1 MWKNNAQNI
10 AYISRMTRPELYK
23 PLTIDFAGA
32 IDDYYN
38 TKNAAQQNRREEDRL
53 QAEKD
58 ARQQQADA
66 LMRWQSVIDKDETLS
81 PIEKELYRQDMDAY
95 SKYRQGQQDFTNTQ
109 ELEKIRQQNAL
120 GLASYQNKLDMAL
133 ARMKSREGQE
143 EQSQNDQYIDALVQ
157 SGQIPENEGAL
168 YKLAS
173 RGIKLPKGQNIN
185 VNNVNPFEKARV
197 TRIAAN
203 ADANI
208 AKAESNLQ
216 DFNRARELIDT
227 VPTGGIYGYARSKM
241 SPSLLSGD
249 TAEFQSL
256 VDKIT
261 PQMRPAGSG
270 STSDKDME
278 IFRNATIGLNK
289 PKQTNRNII
298 KGRIA
303 VEENNIAKEEIRAE
317 MLNSGM
323 STSDFDKKWR
333 QYLNDNPIFKNSKGD
348 LNPNRVDAY
357 SYFQGVS
364 SQGENEN
371 NSIENLKN
379 KYNLR

>member
-1 MWKNNAQNI
+1 MDSNRKNYLVPYYDGNNKEFNYRSYQVNI
-10 AYISRMTRPELYK
+10 GVVKDLIGFDDVTYLISIDNHDNINDIHIMSYDNKFAYEETILLTEENTISIANYNYICSGK
-23 PLTIDFAGA
+23 IDNLIKWDNISKSKRIFALFGDNDNNSNE
-32 IDDYYN
+32 IKHYLIYYN
-38 TKNAAQQNRREEDRL
+38 DTFINFESQ
-53 QAEKD
+53 
-58 ARQQQADA
+58 
-66 LMRWQSVIDKDETLS
+66 ITI
-81 PIEKELYRQDMDAY
+81 PY
-95 SKYRQGQQDFTNTQ
+95 
-109 ELEKIRQQNAL
+109 LEKVN
-120 GLASYQNKLDMAL
+120 Y
-133 ARMKSREGQE
+133 
-143 EQSQNDQYIDALVQ
+143 
-157 SGQIPENEGAL
+157 
-168 YKLAS
+168 
-173 RGIKLPKGQNIN
+173 GIKLGFIDIVNNQSIIYYLELIDDNIN

-203 ADANI
+203 ADATI

-216 DFNRARELIDT
+216 DFNRARELLDT
-227 VPTGGIYGYARSKM
+227 VPTGGISGYARSKM

-289 PKQTNRNII
+289 PKQTNLNIV

-323 STSDFDKKWR
+323 STSNIDKKWR

-357 SYFQGVS
+357 SYFQGSS
-364 SQGENEN
+364 SQDED

>member
-10 AYISRMTRPELYK
+10 AYIGRMTRPELYK

-38 TKNAAQQNRREEDRL
+38 TKNAAQQNRREEERL

-95 SKYRQGQQDFTNTQ
+95 SKYRQGQQDFSNTQ

-120 GLASYQNKLDMAL
+120 GLASYKNKLDMAL
-133 ARMKSREGQE
+133 AQMKSREGQE

-197 TRIAAN
+197 KRIAAN

-216 DFNRARELIDT
+216 DFNRARELLDT
-227 VPTGGIYGYARSKM
+227 VPTGGISGYARSKM

-289 PKQTNRNII
+289 PKQTNLNIV

-357 SYFQGVS
+357 SYFQGAS
-364 SQGENEN
+364 SQDED